1 MPEHQNVT
9 HCIKSTDETRSLG
22 NGTVMEAKTC
32 EQYVLAR
39 LSDAMKENEAL
50 RSAIGELEGRLRDRD
65 AREAESAGGEVTP
78 REVQMYRINEPFE
91 TVYLTVA
98 DSYDLSDKKHG
109 IGLSAKEAREKAS
122 TEEGLVEV
130 SEMRVGWSESPA
142 MRVNT
147 SLWPFQVR
155 TGTQTFA
162 LDLYNNGSNL
172 SEARVCKDDEKADAN
187 KYFPS
192 YRAEEIRRVGLETL
206 KRNLLKYADK
216 LDADAEKE
224 VLDHE

>member
-1 MPEHQNVT
+1 
-9 HCIKSTDETRSLG
+9 
-22 NGTVMEAKTC
+22 MEAKTC

-50 RSAIGELEGRLRDRD
+50 RSEIGELEGRLRDRD
-65 AREAESAGGEVTP
+65 ARDAESAGGEVTP

-98 DSYDLSDKKHG
+98 DSYDLSNKEHG
-109 IGLSAKEAREKAS
+109 IGLSAEGAREKAS

-142 MRVNT
+142 MRVET
-147 SLWPFQVR
+147 HLWPAQVR
-155 TGTQTFA
+155 TGTQTFVF
-162 LDLYNNGSNL
+162 DLYNAGSSL
-172 SEARVCKDDEKADAN
+172 TEARVCKDDEKAGAN
-187 KYFPS
+187 EYFPA
-192 YRAEEIRRVGLETL
+192 YRAEELRRVGLETL

-216 LDADAEKE
+216 LDADAAKE
-224 VLDHE
+224 ATDHE